1 MFSMQSLQQAVFS
14 VQGSVSVAD
23 TFKSASLMVIFIM
36 LLLIVFSVVS
46 WALIAYKFIQY
57 RKAMIETEKFVAVFW
72 KNIGHEEIF
81 QKGSKMKDSPV
92 AMVFS
97 AGYSEFKETK
107 AVWEGK
113 GIAVIGSKVDEL
125 AQNVERTMKRESQAR
140 VQLLE
145 SRLQFLATTASAS
158 PFIGLLGTVY
168 GIMNA
173 FEEIGKTGSA
183 TLGSIAPHI
192 SEALVTTAFG
202 LIAAIPATVFYNYF
216 LSFLTKFENESSN
229 ITSDFINQIKR
240 SNV

>member
-1 MFSMQSLQQAVFS
+1 MCSSDL
-14 VQGSVSVAD
+14 
-23 TFKSASLMVIFIM
+23 
-36 LLLIVFSVVS
+36 
-46 WALIAYKFIQY
+46 
-57 RKAMIETEKFVAVFW
+57 
-72 KNIGHEEIF
+72 
-81 QKGSKMKDSPV
+81 
-92 AMVFS
+92 FS
-97 AGYSEFKETK
+97 AGYTEFKETK
-107 AVWEGK
+107 QVWEGK
-113 GIAVIGSKVDEL
+113 GLAVIGSKVDEL
-125 AQNVERTMKRESQAR
+125 AQNVERTMRRESQAR
-140 VQLLE
+140 IQLLE

>member
-1 MFSMQSLQQAVFS
+1 MVSLQNLNELA
-14 VQGSVSVAD
+14 VSVNGGID
-23 TFKSASLMVIFIM
+23 LVESFKNSSMMVIFIM
-36 LLLIVFSVVS
+36 ALLIVFSVIS

-72 KNIGHEEIF
+72 KNISHDEIF
-81 QKGSKMKDSPV
+81 QKSSKMNESPV

-97 AGYSEFKETK
+97 AGYSELKETK
-107 AVWEGK
+107 ESWEGK
-113 GIAVIGSKVDEL
+113 GLAVIGSKVDEL

-145 SRLQFLATTASAS
+145 NRLQFLATTASAS

-173 FEEIGKTGSA
+173 FEEIGRTGSA

-202 LIAAIPATVFYNYF
+202 LIAAIPATIFYNYF
-216 LSFLTKFENESSN
+216 LSLLTKFENESAN
-229 ITSDFINQIKR
+229 ITADFINQIKR